1 MGIFFLLNNTGHI
14 NKIALSF
21 MNHHI
26 DGEMYFDSLRFDFKE
41 FPVIDVKAKNGLLL
55 SGISIPKG
63 DTLCY
68 FDVLEAKMNPFDIA
82 KSMTITIPYV
92 YLYGP
97 YAKVELN
104 EIQYR
109 LQLQRLS
116 LGNTTRRSGRGTYLF
131 AISPQDV
138 RTG

>member
-1 MGIFFLLNNTGHI
+1 MKKIILILIKFLSCVILIPIIILCLLVGIFFLLNNTGHI

-68 FDVLEAKMNPFDIA
+68 FDV
-82 KSMTITIPYV
+82 
-92 YLYGP
+92 
-97 YAKVELN
+97 
-104 EIQYR
+104 
-109 LQLQRLS
+109 
-116 LGNTTRRSGRGTYLF
+116 
-131 AISPQDV
+131 
-138 RTG
+138 